1 MDFCWETMYKAEEA
15 EFVPMLQPEMEGASD
30 FVITCY
36 CVASWR
42 TQNYWRNTQIINKMY
57 FFYKRKWKMF
67 TSTTK
72 YIIYN
77 TVNKISTNVIQ
88 CWKSS
93 LNGIHA
99 VWNHSSEK
107 KETIKII
114 KSFILKYKC
123 TMYWYCRWLGY
134 GIPWHIGI

>member
-1 MDFCWETMYKAEEA
+1 MDFCWATMYKAEEA
-15 EFVPMLQPEMEGASD
+15 EFVPMLQPEMEWASD

-77 TVNKISTNVIQ
+77 TVNKISTNVIHSVGNHHQ
-88 CWKSS
+88 MEFMEIIPDQWKKR
-93 LNGIHA
+93 NYKNYQ
-99 VWNHSSEK
+99 VVQ
-107 KETIKII
+107 IKIMVLQVSGVWDTLI
-114 KSFILKYKC
+114 
-123 TMYWYCRWLGY
+123 YWY
-134 GIPWHIGI
+134 IDVN